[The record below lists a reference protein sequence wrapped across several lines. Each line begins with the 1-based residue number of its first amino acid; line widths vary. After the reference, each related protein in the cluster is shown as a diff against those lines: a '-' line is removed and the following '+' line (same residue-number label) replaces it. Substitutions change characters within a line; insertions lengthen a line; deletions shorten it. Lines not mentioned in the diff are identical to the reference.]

1 MATCHSEKG
10 GFTVF
15 PFDDTRA
22 NIMPSTHTFLDIKEK
37 KCMHKRNYK
46 AKYILKVHV
55 WCG

>member
-46 AKYILKVHV
+46 AK
-55 WCG
+55 